1 VEAYLVFVSSIYV
14 CIAVGD
20 PVTKRRRWLGSSY
33 QEEEMVG
40 IQLPR
45 GGDGWDPVTKRRRWL
60 GSSYQ
65 EEEMAG
71 IQLPRGGDGWD
82 PVTKRRRWLGSH

>member
-1 VEAYLVFVSSIYV
+1 MSLLPLIILVIV
-14 CIAVGD
+14 CVRFEW
-20 PVTKRRRWLGSSY
+20 KRIWFLYRLFMSVLLL
-33 QEEEMVG
+33 E

-65 EEEMAG
+65 EEEMVG
-71 IQLPRGGDGWD
+71 IPLIGLTTYPFIPISG
-82 PVTKRRRWLGSH
+82 P